1 MMLMLY
7 LACVVGSQPVRRHT
21 HNVYQACMRA
31 AYLQVY
37 LLPAQCEILRF
48 EFRLPTYN
56 WPSCRWKSQFL
67 KHFWLKFHAISF
79 NNRLARLS
87 WMKNHCYPLLH
98 NEWANIQRFQRNL
111 FILTYIYLYCYR
123 HQPCNKVITACF
135 RLVTTTGNK
144 GKHSAV
150 SNKFIYIDLYLL
162 ILLPSSTL

>member
-21 HNVYQACMRA
+21 HNVYQAWMRA
-31 AYLQVY
+31 AYMQVY

-48 EFRLPTYN
+48 EFMLPTYN

-67 KHFWLKFHAISF
+67 RHVWLKFHAISF

-98 NEWANIQRFQRNL
+98 NEWAKIQQLHPLQRNV
-111 FILTYIYLYCYR
+111 FILTFSYLYCYH

-144 GKHSAV
+144 QCEHILISAWQQPCY
-150 SNKFIYIDLYLL
+150 NLCEDL
-162 ILLPSSTL
+162 